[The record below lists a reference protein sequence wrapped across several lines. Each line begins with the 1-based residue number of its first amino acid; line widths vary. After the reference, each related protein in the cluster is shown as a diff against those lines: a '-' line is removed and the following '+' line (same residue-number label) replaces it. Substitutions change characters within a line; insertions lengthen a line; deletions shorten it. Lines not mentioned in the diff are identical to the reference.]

1 MNRRDFLMSSLAAC
15 SFSGVAAAAAPADS
29 LKSRNKIIGFTK
41 SFADLSLAD
50 SAALVEEIGW
60 DGVDVTIRSS
70 STHIQPQKVA
80 DDLPAFIELLKKRDK
95 VVSVVTTD
103 IWKIT
108 SDAEKLLRV
117 LADSGVKKYRL
128 GFLQYQKNDPPM
140 MVAREAAP
148 MLKDIASLNKELG
161 LWAGYQN
168 HSGPSFFG
176 GPLWDVM
183 TAMEGT
189 APEQLGLCFDI
200 AHATVE
206 GGQNWPIQY
215 RLARPR
221 IGVSY
226 VKDYRWREAQHTW
239 HRDSCHFGQGVVR
252 KEFFTGLLAS
262 GFEGEF
268 CQHHEYP
275 LGSSAERIDHY
286 KRDLKQLRSWLG

>member
-1 MNRRDFLMSSLAAC
+1 MNRRDFLISSLAAC
-15 SFSGVAAAAAPADS
+15 SLSGVAAAANPS
-29 LKSRNKIIGFTK
+29 VSPKSRNKIIGFTK

-80 DDLPAFIELLKKRDK
+80 DDLPAFIEFLKKRDK

-108 SDAEKLLRV
+108 PDAEKLLRV

-128 GFLQYQKNDPPM
+128 GFLQYQKNDDPM
-140 MVAREAAP
+140 KVAREAAP
-148 MLKDIASLNKELG
+148 VLKDIAAINQELG

-168 HSGPSFFG
+168 HSGPQYFG
-176 GPLWDVM
+176 GPLWDVIF
-183 TAMEGT
+183 AMEGT
-189 APEQLGLCFDI
+189 SPDQLGLCFDI

-215 RLARPR
+215 RLARSR

-226 VKDYRWREAQHTW
+226 VKDYRWREDQHTW

-262 GFEGEF
+262 GFDGEF

-275 LGSSAERIDHY
+275 LGATAERIEHY
-286 KRDLKQLRSWLG
+286 KRDLKQLRSWIE